1 MSSSIYN
8 YFLDFSEFENYLKG
22 PSFFGSGISAI
33 PAFDSK
39 TSNSTE
45 ARVEWSAKRGFHLEL
60 KHPEKAYIRKDWN
73 DTEWERKEDLFRFFP
88 EPFEEIFFQALDKS
102 RFHVLWKSERG
113 IVFSGTLS
121 RKKTSLLH
129 KISAFFSRK
138 R

>member
-8 YFLDFSEFENYLKG
+8 YFLDFSEFESYLKG
-22 PSFFGSGISAI
+22 RPFFGSGISAI

-39 TSNSTE
+39 TSDSAE
-45 ARVEWSAKRGFHLEL
+45 ATMEWSTKRGFRLEL
-60 KHPEKAYIRKDWN
+60 KHTEKVHLRKEWKE
-73 DTEWERKEDLFRFFP
+73 TEWERKEDLFRFFP
-88 EPFEEIFFQALDKS
+88 NPSEEIFFQALDKN

-121 RKKTSLLH
+121 RKNASLLH
-129 KISAFFSRK
+129 RIFAFFTLK